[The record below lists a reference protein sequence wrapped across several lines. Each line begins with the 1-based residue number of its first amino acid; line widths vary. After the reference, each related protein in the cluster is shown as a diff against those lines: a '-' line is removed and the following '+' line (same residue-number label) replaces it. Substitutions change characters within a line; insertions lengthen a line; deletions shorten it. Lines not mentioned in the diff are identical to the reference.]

1 VGSRYVYILGGVM
14 PEKRKYWQQAAGDIA
29 RNYADVCLKWDV
41 ILNGPGYLG
50 AWPECT
56 EKLRL

>member
-1 VGSRYVYILGGVM
+1 M